1 MRSNILRCCHILLGG
16 LLLLA
21 GGCRVEY
28 HPYDT
33 RIDGATGINARNMA
47 RIESATA
54 GKRTI
59 RFAVISDTQRW
70 YDETEEAVESINR
83 LDGVDFVLHAGD
95 MADFGMKAEFERQRD
110 ILNKLKVPYVCLI
123 GNHDCLASG
132 ERVFKKIFGEPDF
145 AFTAGNIRFVCLN
158 TNALE
163 YDHSSAVPDFG
174 FIENEVGNTPEGVE
188 KSIVAMHAKP
198 YTEQFD
204 NNIADFFQQTIRQL
218 PALQFCVNGHGHTF
232 RIEDLFEDGILY
244 YECDAA
250 SNRTYLLFTI
260 DDNGYEYERVAY

>member
-1 MRSNILRCCHILLGG
+1 MNLNFSRLCRILLLSLF
-16 LLLLA
+16 LLTT
-21 GGCRVEY
+21 GCRVEY

-33 RIDGATGINARNMA
+33 RIEGATNINARNIA
-47 RIESATA
+47 RIEAATT
-54 GKRTI
+54 GKRMI

-70 YDETEEAVESINR
+70 YDETELAVKSINR
-83 LDGVDFVLHAGD
+83 QEAIDFVLHTGD

-110 ILNKLKVPYVCLI
+110 ILNKLHAPYVCLI

-132 ERVFKKIFGEPDF
+132 ERVFKKIFGDPDF

-163 YDHSSAVPDFG
+163 YDHSSAVPDFE
-174 FIENEVGNTPEGVE
+174 FIGNELTSIPEGIE

-204 NNIADFFQQTIRQL
+204 NNIADFFQQTIRQF
-218 PALQFCVNGHGHTF
+218 PALQFCINGHGHNF
-232 RIEDLFEDGILY
+232 CIEDVFEDGILY
-244 YECDAA
+244 YECDAI
-250 SNRTYLLFTI
+250 SGRSYLIFTL